1 MEADP
6 VAIDLN
12 VDAAL
17 LLKDLVGIDSYPP
30 VLALLPNI
38 YNLED
43 RDRVRAVVAEQL
55 AEAGILVDDR
65 VHPAVAQWLRC
76 LDRPDVE
83 LVVRI
88 VETGAGGETPG
99 MLRMSLVRT
108 GESHVLALRNDDHVV
123 IQPVFHEGRQ
133 LNTVAAALVA
143 AVGQYPA
150 LRFEPMS
157 ATMQALT
164 EVPEDLDE
172 RKLALVELGAQPHT
186 AGLLSRV
193 MGEVMR
199 RAEVVMIEHRDG
211 GSGSVD
217 TGVCV
222 SILDTASGRLVVT
235 PSKAMDGEI
244 WSTYAPGDDAAINAS
259 VAALVDLLPGRSWFD
274 TTRAD

>member
-108 GESHVLALRNDDHVV
+108 GESHVLALRNDDYVV

-133 LNTVAAALVA
+133 LNTVAVVCDGVSSSPNPQAAS
-143 AVGQYPA
+143 G
-150 LRFEPMS
+150 
-157 ATMQALT
+157 
-164 EVPEDLDE
+164 
-172 RKLALVELGAQPHT
+172 T
-186 AGLLSRV
+186 AGSL
-193 MGEVMR
+193 
-199 RAEVVMIEHRDG
+199 
-211 GSGSVD
+211 
-217 TGVCV
+217 
-222 SILDTASGRLVVT
+222 
-235 PSKAMDGEI
+235 
-244 WSTYAPGDDAAINAS
+244 PGARSAAISLAS
-259 VAALVDLLPGRSWFD
+259 ASLRSSPHEVTDHTSAATPHSASSSWA
-274 TTRAD
+274 R

>member
-108 GESHVLALRNDDHVV
+108 GESHVLALRNDDYVV

-133 LNTVAAALVA
+133 LNTVPGAGWGGLGANPWGLGRTAALTGRGVPTCGAAGNRPATPPAVVA
-143 AVGQYPA
+143 ASRLSITSFQFNAMSVSSLRPPTSSARLDPA
-150 LRFEPMS
+150 PAR
-157 ATMQALT
+157 
-164 EVPEDLDE
+164 
-172 RKLALVELGAQPHT
+172 
-186 AGLLSRV
+186 
-193 MGEVMR
+193 
-199 RAEVVMIEHRDG
+199 
-211 GSGSVD
+211 
-217 TGVCV
+217 
-222 SILDTASGRLVVT
+222 
-235 PSKAMDGEI
+235 
-244 WSTYAPGDDAAINAS
+244 
-259 VAALVDLLPGRSWFD
+259 
-274 TTRAD
+274 

>member
-108 GESHVLALRNDDHVV
+108 GESHVLALRNDDYVV

-133 LNTVAAALVA
+133 LNTVAGGRGGGGGGGGGGGV
-143 AVGQYPA
+143 V
-150 LRFEPMS
+150 
-157 ATMQALT
+157 
-164 EVPEDLDE
+164 
-172 RKLALVELGAQPHT
+172 
-186 AGLLSRV
+186 AGL
-193 MGEVMR
+193 GKKK
-199 RAEVVMIEHRDG
+199 G
-211 GSGSVD
+211 Y
-217 TGVCV
+217 
-222 SILDTASGRLVVT
+222 
-235 PSKAMDGEI
+235 K
-244 WSTYAPGDDAAINAS
+244 
-259 VAALVDLLPGRSWFD
+259 
-274 TTRAD
+274 

>member
-1 MEADP
+1 
-6 VAIDLN
+6 
-12 VDAAL
+12 
-17 LLKDLVGIDSYPP
+17 
-30 VLALLPNI
+30 
-38 YNLED
+38 
-43 RDRVRAVVAEQL
+43 
-55 AEAGILVDDR
+55 
-65 VHPAVAQWLRC
+65 
-76 LDRPDVE
+76 
-83 LVVRI
+83 
-88 VETGAGGETPG
+88 
-99 MLRMSLVRT
+99 
-108 GESHVLALRNDDHVV
+108 
-123 IQPVFHEGRQ
+123 
-133 LNTVAAALVA
+133 
-143 AVGQYPA
+143 
-150 LRFEPMS
+150 
-157 ATMQALT
+157 MQALT
-164 EVPEDLDE
+164 EVPEDPDE

>member
-108 GESHVLALRNDDHVV
+108 GESHVLALRNDDYVV

-133 LNTVAAALVA
+133 LNTVAAGRVA
-143 AVGQYPA
+143 AVGQFPA
-150 LRFEPMS
+150 RKRVCSQQRAVRPGCRVLRGTRRHPGNDRGVS
-157 ATMQALT
+157 RLT
-164 EVPEDLDE
+164 P
-172 RKLALVELGAQPHT
+172 A
-186 AGLLSRV
+186 
-193 MGEVMR
+193 
-199 RAEVVMIEHRDG
+199 
-211 GSGSVD
+211 
-217 TGVCV
+217 
-222 SILDTASGRLVVT
+222 
-235 PSKAMDGEI
+235 
-244 WSTYAPGDDAAINAS
+244 
-259 VAALVDLLPGRSWFD
+259 GRSH
-274 TTRAD
+274 